1 MISKV
6 NSKRAPILRGMVG
19 RKATALPR
27 RARMATRLLWVA
39 IGCVMIA
46 ASASRAGQGSGAVFS
61 SRCRVP
67 LHELRLRG
75 GQPPAPFGWEQG
87 EGCDEEDCKELA
99 AEVQSYACP
108 CCATCLCGVD
118 QVHD

>member
-1 MISKV
+1 
-6 NSKRAPILRGMVG
+6 MVG

-118 QVHD
+118 QVHAWARRCV